1 MNKSA
6 ACGANL
12 YAGKSKG
19 ETNIDDDLLKVAK
32 RKVRPDSE
40 LGPSLAHAWLSSA
53 VPPHQTIAMG
63 NSRKGRSRVD

>member
-32 RKVRPDSE
+32 RKVRPD
-40 LGPSLAHAWLSSA
+40 G
-53 VPPHQTIAMG
+53 
-63 NSRKGRSRVD
+63 